1 MIEVIAFPDLYRDHA
16 DMIVPE
22 QVVRLT
28 GTVDRGDKGTKLR
41 GTKIEPLAELQNK
54 GISRVMIR
62 LHDSPSASTIA
73 DASAGLPKV
82 SRLIDGVPGDGAR
95 WHHRSPH
102 LPNVK
107 ITPSEHFVADIE
119 EVLGKVPSL
128 W

>member
-1 MIEVIAFPDLYRDHA
+1 
-16 DMIVPE
+16 MIVPE

-62 LHDSPSASTIA
+62 LHDSPSASTRLPMLR
-73 DASAGLPKV
+73 AGLPKV

-95 WHHRSPH
+95 RHIEARTSPAQRQ
-102 LPNVK
+102 NY
-107 ITPSEHFVADIE
+107 SQRAFCRRY
-119 EVLGKVPSL
+119 
-128 W
+128 